1 MLHLSTPKIS
11 LQGTLKSA
19 QYCKENDAFCTELI
33 IHLTMQSR
41 GEPEGTFDG
50 APKDTLSD
58 LRKDAQ
64 EGVCEVA
71 LKGAHEVALVLC
83 CTKNCN

>member
-11 LQGTLKSA
+11 LQGALKNA
-19 QYCKENDAFCTELI
+19 QYCKENDAFYAEMI

-41 GEPEGTFDG
+41 DTPEGTFDG

-58 LRKDAQ
+58 LHKDAQ
-64 EGVCEVA
+64 EGVCEFA
-71 LKGAHEVALVLC
+71 LKGALEVALELR
-83 CTKNCN
+83 CTKRCN